1 MKEIHITE
9 INEVNKIKIIAL
21 YQDFT
26 GVCLTEAKQAIETL
40 PLTVQS
46 ENEPALHDFCGKLV
60 ELGCV
65 VTSVPSLS
73 VNSLSNE
80 TLPLTTTK
88 DTGLASFESVSQL
101 PEKFRPPVE
110 ITKLNRD
117 ETIGLLSEIGKTC
130 DTLCGLY
137 GRLNS
142 LTVTLD
148 METKKAEEIRKE
160 LPDRFIYIGL
170 AGGVIGFIG
179 GFIIGA
185 IIGLFIG
192 IIVTSL
198 IYNTPKKEKE
208 REDKADKYIEEK
220 VVPIQNEIKVVDEGL
235 EKLNATGK
243 IDWAI
248 GVVGEELF
256 NPEDISGLAE
266 LVRTGRADNLKEALN
281 LYDDVMHRKRMEAMQ
296 RDVVVAAEISATEA
310 IKQTQQMQAQSQQLR
325 QQSQQ
330 LQEISRNTKA
340 AVAAAKKAGTTK
352 VNVRQKV
359 NIKFK

>member
-26 GVCLTEAKQAIETL
+26 GVGLTEAKRAIENL

-46 ENEPALHDFCGKLV
+46 DNEPALYDLCSKLV

-142 LTVTLD
+142 MTATLNQ
-148 METKKAEEIRKE
+148 ETKKAEEIRTE
-160 LPDRFIYIGL
+160 LPDRVIYIGL
-170 AGGVIGFIG
+170 IGGAFGFLVGSLFGIIIGF
-179 GFIIGA
+179 
-185 IIGLFIG
+185 FIG
-192 IIVTSL
+192 YILGRIIC
-198 IYNTPKKEKE
+198 NTPKMRKE
-208 REDKADKYIEEK
+208 REDKANKYIEEK
-220 VVPIQNEIKVVDEGL
+220 VVPIQNQIKIADEEL
-235 EKLNATGK
+235 EQFNATGK

-256 NPEDISGLAE
+256 NLEDINGLTE

-281 LYDDVMHRKRMEAMQ
+281 LYDDVVHRKRMEAMQ
-296 RDVVVAAEISATEA
+296 RDVVVATEISATEA

-330 LQEISRNTKA
+330 LQEINRNTKA
-340 AVAAAKKAGTTK
+340 AVAAAKAAGKTK

-359 NIKFK
+359 DIKFK

>member
-9 INEVNKIKIIAL
+9 INNANKIKIIAL
-21 YQDFT
+21 YRDFT
-26 GVCLTEAKQAIETL
+26 GVGLTEAKQAIETL
-40 PLTVQS
+40 PLSVQS
-46 ENEPALHDFCGKLV
+46 ENEPALDDLRGKLV

-65 VTSVPSLS
+65 VTGVPSFS

-80 TLPLTTTK
+80 ALRVTPTK
-88 DTGLASFESVSQL
+88 DTGLASLESVSQL

-117 ETIGLLSEIGKTC
+117 ETIELLSEIKKTC
-130 DTLCGLY
+130 GTLCQLY
-137 GRLNS
+137 NRLNS
-142 LTVTLD
+142 LTSTLD
-148 METKKAEEIRKE
+148 KETQTAEKMRK
-160 LPDRFIYIGL
+160 LPDSYIYIGL

-198 IYNTPKKEKE
+198 IYNTPKKKKE

-220 VVPIQNEIKVVDEGL
+220 VVPIQNEIKVVDEEL

-248 GVVGEELF
+248 GIVGEELF
-256 NPEDISGLAE
+256 NIQDIRGLAE
-266 LVRTGRADNLKEALN
+266 LIKTGRADNLKEALN

-296 RDVVVAAEISATEA
+296 RDVVVATEISATEA

-359 NIKFK
+359 DIKFK

>member
-26 GVCLTEAKQAIETL
+26 GVGLTEAKRAIENL

-46 ENEPALHDFCGKLV
+46 DNEPALYDLCGKLV

-101 PEKFRPPVE
+101 PEKFRPPLE
-110 ITKLNRD
+110 ITKLSRD
-117 ETIGLLSEIGKTC
+117 ETIELLSEIKKTC
-130 DTLCGLY
+130 GTLCQLY
-137 GRLNS
+137 NRLNS
-142 LTVTLD
+142 LTSTLD
-148 METKKAEEIRKE
+148 KETQTAEKMKE
-160 LPDRFIYIGL
+160 LPDSYIYIGL

-198 IYNTPKKEKE
+198 IYNTPKKKKE

-256 NPEDISGLAE
+256 NIQDIRGLAE
-266 LVRTGRADNLKEALN
+266 LIKTGRADNLKEALN
-281 LYDDVMHRKRMEAMQ
+281 LYDDVMHRKRMETMQ

-340 AVAAAKKAGTTK
+340 AVAAAKKAGKTK

-359 NIKFK
+359 DIKFK

>member
-1 MKEIHITE
+1 MREIHIAE
-9 INEVNKIKIIAL
+9 INEANKVKIIAL
-21 YQDFT
+21 YRDFT
-26 GVCLTEAKQAIETL
+26 GVGLAEAKQAIETL

-46 ENEPALHDFCGKLV
+46 ENEPALYEFCGKLV
-60 ELGCV
+60 ELGCI
-65 VTSVPSLS
+65 VTGNNSSS
-73 VNSLSNE
+73 VNSFSNE
-80 TLPLTTTK
+80 ALRETTTK
-88 DTGLASFESVSQL
+88 NTGLVSFESVSQL

-137 GRLNS
+137 GKLSS
-142 LTVTLD
+142 LTVTLNR
-148 METKKAEEIRKE
+148 ETKKAEEIRTE
-160 LPDRFIYIGL
+160 LPDRVIYIGL
-170 AGGVIGFIG
+170 IGGAIGFLVGSLFGI
-179 GFIIGA
+179 IIGF
-185 IIGLFIG
+185 FIG
-192 IIVTSL
+192 YILGRIIC
-198 IYNTPKKEKE
+198 NTPKMRKE

-220 VVPIQNEIKVVDEGL
+220 VVPIQNQIEIVNEEL
-235 EKLNATGK
+235 EQFNATGK

-256 NPEDISGLAE
+256 NPEDINGLAE

-296 RDVVVAAEISATEA
+296 RDVVVATEISATEA

-359 NIKFK
+359 DIKFK